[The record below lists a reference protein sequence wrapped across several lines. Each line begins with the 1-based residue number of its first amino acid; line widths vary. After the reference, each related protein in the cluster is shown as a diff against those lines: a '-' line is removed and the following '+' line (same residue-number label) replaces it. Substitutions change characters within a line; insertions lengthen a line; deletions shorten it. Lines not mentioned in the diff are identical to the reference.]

1 MVNQR
6 DKKSYAPGEKDD
18 TADKTE
24 DIIIYQALHDEENG
38 TYQKQEPTQKV
49 KSLFCLIDVQALRK

>member
-1 MVNQR
+1 VVNQR

-18 TADKTE
+18 TTGETE
-24 DIIIYQALHDEENG
+24 DIIVCQALHDEEDG

-49 KSLFCLIDVQALRK
+49 KGEIAFLPY